1 MQVATSLVPPRLA
14 ERCGRL
20 CAGISLPAHARKAL
34 LASAQLSGRPF
45 FGVTMFASSRFFS
58 ARDNHDLEL
67 SQRLLRLNYPGFK
80 S

>member
-1 MQVATSLVPPRLA
+1 NTSGHIASTPRLA

-20 CAGISLPAHARKAL
+20 NAVVSLPARARKR
-34 LASAQLSGRPF
+34 ASGVRSIERTPF

-58 ARDNHDLEL
+58 GRDNHDLEL

>member
-1 MQVATSLVPPRLA
+1 MFTHDNDGNDQRDGEKCTQRAYFPPGTRA
-14 ERCGRL
+14 KGASGVRSVERTL
-20 CAGISLPAHARKAL
+20 
-34 LASAQLSGRPF
+34 F

-67 SQRLLRLNYPGFK
+67 SQRLLRLNYAGFK